1 MRALPCALIGA
12 LAFTFAAAPA
22 LAQTELEQA
31 ESAYLEVD
39 FESTRDHA
47 LEALREGGHPPE
59 ELVRIYQLLGTA
71 SSLMGEEDAARDYFV
86 RMLGIDRD
94 AQLDESVPPRAR
106 NPYLEARGIWAARQ
120 GRLSISTGLDR
131 ASSAVRVELRDPTD
145 MARRVRLAARLEG
158 QAEYNQQE
166 YQSQSV
172 LAVPVEGAAEADRVE
187 YYVEIVDMH
196 GNVLLAE
203 GSPFAPRVVGRVPSG
218 GGGAEGEGGGGRV
231 TFFEEPLFWILV
243 GVGVLAAGAV
253 TAAVIVDQRSSVA
266 LQTGISFGVD

>member
-1 MRALPCALIGA
+1 M
-12 LAFTFAAAPA
+12 
-22 LAQTELEQA
+22 
-31 ESAYLEVD
+31 
-39 FESTRDHA
+39 
-47 LEALREGGHPPE
+47 
-59 ELVRIYQLLGTA
+59 
-71 SSLMGEEDAARDYFV
+71 
-86 RMLGIDRD
+86 
-94 AQLDESVPPRAR
+94 
-106 NPYLEARGIWAARQ
+106 
-120 GRLSISTGLDR
+120 
-131 ASSAVRVELRDPTD
+131 
-145 MARRVRLAARLEG
+145 
-158 QAEYNQQE
+158 
-166 YQSQSV
+166 

-218 GGGAEGEGGGGRV
+218 GGGAEGEAGGGRV